1 MSAQEPTPQ
10 DILSLTKKEIS
21 AEDRAL
27 IESAFSFAQKAHEGQ
42 ERKSGEPYF
51 YHCVEVGK
59 NLTEFGLD
67 AETIAAGLLH
77 DVVEDTSV
85 TSEELEK
92 TFGKEIANLVA
103 GVTKIGQVKY
113 KGEERYIENWRKFI
127 LTMADDVRVIMI
139 KLADRL
145 HNATTLQYLR
155 PDKSKRIA
163 LETIE
168 IHANIADRLGMWKIK
183 KDLEDA
189 AFPFAYP
196 KDYENIK
203 KLLKQHAK
211 NAQKDLEQV
220 YKKLRTELAKNSI
233 EVDGSS
239 YRIKSIYSLYKKL
252 LRKDMHIEKIYD
264 IVALRVIVPNVESCY
279 QVLGV
284 IHSHWKP
291 FPGRI
296 KDYIALPKPNG
307 YQSLHTTIFTG
318 AGGVVEIQI
327 RTPHMHEHAEYG
339 IAAHMGYKSE
349 TKKGKEEN
357 LLWLKEMGDLHRKEN
372 ATPKDFFKA
381 LKGDFFQKRIF
392 VFTPQGDVIDLPEN
406 STVIDFAFSVH
417 TDIGRQVTSA
427 EINGKHSSI
436 YTTLKNGDVVKAT
449 TAKNSHPTS
458 KWLDTAKTSIAQKH
472 IKKYLEENSLVNKFI
487 KRFKN

>member
-1 MSAQEPTPQ
+1 MSEANPTPQ
-10 DILSLTKKEIS
+10 DIWSRMKKDLSAK
-21 AEDRAL
+21 DQAL

-59 NLTEFGLD
+59 NLAEFGLG
-67 AETIAAGLLH
+67 ATTIAAGILH

-92 TFGKEIANLVA
+92 EFGKEIADLVA

-113 KGEERYIENWRKFI
+113 KGEERYVENWRKFI

-145 HNATTLQYLR
+145 HNASTLQYLR

-183 KDLEDA
+183 KDLEDE

-196 KDYENIK
+196 KEYEDIK

-220 YKKLRTELAKNSI
+220 YKKLRVELANNKI
-233 EVDGSS
+233 EVVDSS
-239 YRIKSIYSLYKKL
+239 YRVKSIYSLYKKL
-252 LRKDMHIEKIYD
+252 IRKDMNIEKVYD

-279 QVLGV
+279 RVLGI

-318 AGGVVEIQI
+318 AGGVAEIQI
-327 RTPHMHEHAEYG
+327 RTPEMHEHAEYG
-339 IAAHMGYKSE
+339 IAAHMAYKQGDKDL
-349 TKKGKEEN
+349 T
-357 LLWLKEMGDLHRKEN
+357 WLKEMRDLNSKKEEL
-372 ATPKDFFKA
+372 TPKDFFKA
-381 LKGDFFQKRIF
+381 LKGDFFTKRIF
-392 VFTPQGDVIDLPEN
+392 VFTPQGDVINLPED
-406 STVIDFAFSVH
+406 SSVIDFAFSVH
-417 TDIGRQVTSA
+417 TDIGKQVQSA

-436 YTTLKNGDVVKAT
+436 YTKLRNGDVVKAE

-458 KWLDTAKTSIAQKH
+458 KWLDAAKTSIAQKH
-472 IKKYLEENSLVNKFI
+472 IKKYLEENSLMNKFI
-487 KRFKN
+487 KKFKG